1 MVDSWEVRHDPSI
14 PRWEVVTKIDEVVDQ
29 DAAELAAT
37 VDESV
42 ATSQRRLGLDVV
54 DTICI
59 HNFDMYR
66 AHGGAAW
73 KRLLHHRDSLGTVR
87 RCGVSLATVDEAI
100 ACLADDDVQHIQ
112 LPLNLLDYRWRAADF
127 RAAMARR
134 SDVTIHA
141 RSAFLQGTLIND
153 ASLWPEWAQEE
164 GWPARVLEPLDGLV
178 SSLGRKSRADLCIAY
193 ARGLSFVTH
202 VLIGMR
208 SVEQLHENL
217 SLFEDCAPLTAE
229 EVAVV
234 EAEMPMVSE
243 RLVSPWLWSD
253 AGWEAHQ
260 QAAAASKPRL

>member
-1 MVDSWEVRHDPSI
+1 M
-14 PRWEVVTKIDEVVDQ
+14 VTKIDEVVDQ

-42 ATSQRRLGLDVV
+42 ATSQKRLGLDVV
-54 DTICI
+54 DTVCI

-100 ACLADDDVQHIQ
+100 ACLADGDVQHIQ
-112 LPLNLLDYRWRAADF
+112 LPLNLLDYRWRAVDF

-153 ASLWPEWAQEE
+153 AALWPEWAQEE

-208 SVEQLHENL
+208 SIEQLHENL
-217 SLFEDCAPLTAE
+217 SLFEDCAPLTDE
-229 EVAVV
+229 EVAAV
-234 EAEMPMVSE
+234 EAGMPVVSE